1 MNNDTSAAGLTP
13 AARKP
18 ARKLFYGVKETYSP
32 PVSEFS
38 DKNGFA
44 WERIYAKGAKK
55 PRNVSKRRETF
66 RFKDWEYV
74 EIVSINWFHT
84 EAKADRHYAERRREI
99 ACENHDEFDEY
110 YDPEYDG
117 EYDWDEHCRSLQ
129 IDADLKYERE
139 HGIC

>member
-1 MNNDTSAAGLTP
+1 MNNDASAAGLAP

-32 PVSEFS
+32 PVSVFS
-38 DKNGFA
+38 KKNDFV
-44 WERIYAKGAKK
+44 WERIYAKSAGK
-55 PRNVSKRRETF
+55 PRNVSNRRETF

-74 EIVSINWFHT
+74 ETVSINWFDT
-84 EAKADRHYAERRREI
+84 ETKADRYYAERRREI
-99 ACENHDEFDEY
+99 ACENHDEYDEY

-117 EYDWDEHCRSLQ
+117 EYDWDEHYRSLQ
-129 IDADLKYERE
+129 IDAGLKYERE